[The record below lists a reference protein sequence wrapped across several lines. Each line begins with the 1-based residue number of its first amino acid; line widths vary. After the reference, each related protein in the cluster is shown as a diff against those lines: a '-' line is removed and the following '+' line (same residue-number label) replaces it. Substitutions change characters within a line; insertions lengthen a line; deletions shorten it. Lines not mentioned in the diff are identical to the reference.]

1 MQLSTHKCPRLVRA
15 VCRKAVNI
23 LYSLGSFGPLLEK
36 TTGATL
42 DLKVA
47 QEILNLLSD
56 FIYDY
61 SSSGL
66 GDQLAQHSTKGLGF
80 ILKNYSSKRVL
91 ISRGVYCY
99 QVK

>member
-1 MQLSTHKCPRLVRA
+1 M
-15 VCRKAVNI
+15 NI
-23 LYSLGSFGPLLEK
+23 LHSLGSFGPLLE
-36 TTGATL
+36 TMTRVTL
-42 DLKVA
+42 DLKAA
-47 QEILNLLSD
+47 QETLNLLSD
-56 FIYDY
+56 FVYDY

-80 ILKNYSSKRVL
+80 ILKNYSSKSVL